1 MPTDDLLALPL
12 LSADQEAALGRM
24 IEAGVA
30 AAAVLAG
37 YPLRVDANS
46 AELERIAAD
55 GESARERF
63 LQSNLRLVAFAMAGV
78 VRGSAPGVQRDDV
91 FQEGVVAMAEA
102 LRRFDWR
109 RGRFSTLA
117 LRRIRRHVVE
127 YVATLGGSLGVP
139 AHRAVEIRRARAI
152 AARLESEFGRSARA
166 GEVAAELGL
175 DVGRAES
182 LLRHRLAVSIEGM
195 VGDRQE
201 RALATHLQEP
211 QDGPRAELDLL
222 PVSQRE
228 ALVLRFGLADGRPR
242 SYREIGEETG
252 QSESAARRACERGL
266 AALRNAERDP
276 SDDSASATMT
286 RARASSQALR
296 EVDRLSRAGL
306 SLVEVAIA
314 LKSEPA
320 VVHDLCQSRHRQDLL
335 ARFGRLEQAHGFEPG
350 PYTAPYVVVTEETA
364 QRRER
369 FLAAEA
375 ALGDSAPATG
385 HSAPHEKVTAPR
397 RRPAAPP
404 SQTPSAGRSI
414 SR

>member
-1 MPTDDLLALPL
+1 MSADIPTALPL
-12 LSADQEAALGRM
+12 LSAEEEAALARV

-37 YPLRVDANS
+37 HALRVEAS
-46 AELERIAAD
+46 VEELERIAAD
-55 GESARERF
+55 GEWARERF

-78 VRGSAPGVQRDDV
+78 LRGRPPGVRRDDV
-91 FQEGVVAMAEA
+91 FQEGVVAMSEA

-117 LRRIRRHVVE
+117 FRRIRRHVVE

-166 GEVAAELGL
+166 GEVAAELGR
-175 DVGRAES
+175 DVGRVES
-182 LLRHRLAVSIEGM
+182 LLRHRPAVSIEGM

-211 QDGPRAELDLL
+211 PDSPRAELDLL

-252 QSESAARRACERGL
+252 QSESTARRACERGL
-266 AALRNAERDP
+266 AALRDAERDP
-276 SDDSASATMT
+276 SDDSASATLT
-286 RARASSQALR
+286 RARATSQTLR
-296 EVDRLSRAGL
+296 EVDRLGRAGL

-320 VVHDLCQSRHRQDLL
+320 VVHDLCQSGHRQDLL

-375 ALGDSAPATG
+375 ALGDSPPATG
-385 HSAPHEKVTAPR
+385 HAASHETVTAPR

-404 SQTPSAGRSI
+404 SQTPNAGRGV